1 MDAVEPILEK
11 EKELLVFWSSSKIHM
26 EDLRRLEGKPPY
38 NMQGK
43 R

>member
-11 EKELLVFWSSSKIHM
+11 EKELLVWSSSKIHM